1 MRCVLDAS
9 MAVSFILDDEFTA
22 QSKRV
27 LARVARDGALVPALW
42 DSEVLNALRSAEKR
56 GRLSPAA
63 LANAVHGI
71 EALPIERD
79 HRPADGLRLVTL
91 AREFDLSVY
100 DATYLALALDGN
112 LPLAALDARL
122 VAAAKAAGAQP
133 VR

>member
-1 MRCVLDAS
+1 
-9 MAVSFILDDEFTA
+9 MAVSFVLADEFTA

-27 LARVARDGALVPALW
+27 LARVAADGALVPSIW

-63 LANAVHGI
+63 LANAVHGLA
-71 EALPIERD
+71 ALPFERD
-79 HRPADGLRLVTL
+79 QAPVDGLRLTTL
-91 AREFDLSVY
+91 AREFELSVY
-100 DATYLALALDGN
+100 DAMYLALALDRN

-122 VAAAKAAGAQP
+122 VAAAKRAGAQL

>member
-9 MAVSFILDDEFTA
+9 MAVSFVLDDEFTP
-22 QSKRV
+22 QSKRALV
-27 LARVARDGALVPALW
+27 RVARDGAIVPAVW
-42 DSEVLNALRSAEKR
+42 ESEVLNALRSAEKR

-71 EALPIERD
+71 AALPIERD
-79 HRPADGLRLVTL
+79 HRPADGLRLTTL

-100 DATYLALALDGN
+100 DARYLALALDSN

-122 VAAAKAAGAQP
+122 VAAAKAAGAQL
-133 VR
+133 VK

>member
-9 MAVSFILDDEFTA
+9 MAISFVLDDEFTA

-27 LARVARDGALVPALW
+27 LSRVAREGALVPALW

-63 LANAVHGI
+63 LANAVHGLA
-71 EALPIERD
+71 ALPIERD
-79 HRPADGLRLVTL
+79 HRSADGMRLTTL

-100 DATYLALALDGN
+100 DATYLAFALDHN
-112 LPLAALDARL
+112 LPLAALDVRL
-122 VAAAKAAGAQP
+122 VAAAKLAGAQL
-133 VR
+133 VK

>member
-9 MAVSFILDDEFTA
+9 MAVSFVLADEFTP

-27 LARVARDGALVPALW
+27 LALVAHDGAMVPAVW
-42 DSEVLNALRSAEKR
+42 EAEVLNALRSAEKR
-56 GRLSPAA
+56 GRLSAAA

-71 EALPIERD
+71 AALPIERD
-79 HRPADGLRLVTL
+79 HRPADGLRLTTL

-100 DATYLALALDGN
+100 DAMYLALAVDSN
-112 LPLAALDARL
+112 HPLAALDSRL
-122 VAAAKAAGAQP
+122 VAAAKLAGVQL

>member
-9 MAVSFILDDEFTA
+9 MAVSFVLDDEFTA

-27 LARVARDGALVPALW
+27 LALVAREGAMVPAVW
-42 DSEVLNALRSAEKR
+42 EGEVLNALRSAEKR

-63 LANAVHGI
+63 LANAVHGLA
-71 EALPIERD
+71 ALPIERD
-79 HRPADGLRLVTL
+79 HQPADGLRLTTL
-91 AREFDLSVY
+91 AREFELSVY
-100 DATYLALALDGN
+100 DAMYLALSLDQN

-122 VAAAKAAGAQP
+122 VAAAKLAGAQV